1 MEPVMEGQTPGGII
15 VWVRPEEHRAASEIE
30 FKALIKMLQ
39 RENSVLRVF
48 PLKREIEHNSFSQM
62 EIMQGAKNLGRG
74 PPCTPNLSARP
85 SHVSRPLKVTE
96 GASDLARGTRFPS
109 AHALHQH
116 LPSSLV
122 TGPGLAPF

>member
-62 EIMQGAKNLGRG
+62 EIMQGAKNLFLPALQTSPQGHHMS
-74 PPCTPNLSARP
+74 PDLSR
-85 SHVSRPLKVTE
+85 SLKEPVILP
-96 GASDLARGTRFPS
+96 GAQGS
-109 AHALHQH
+109 H
-116 LPSSLV
+116 LPTPS
-122 TGPGLAPF
+122 TGTFHPPW